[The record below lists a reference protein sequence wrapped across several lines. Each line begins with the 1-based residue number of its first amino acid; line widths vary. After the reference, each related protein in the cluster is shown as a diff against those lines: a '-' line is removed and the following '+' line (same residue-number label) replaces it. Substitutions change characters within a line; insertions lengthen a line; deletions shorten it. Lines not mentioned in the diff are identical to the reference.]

1 MRLRGLRWFWAEL
14 LKPMQGHQRE
24 DANAINLVLRDNVI
38 QAGTADSRIINLLL
52 VKARAREPA

>member
-1 MRLRGLRWFWAEL
+1 MLRL
-14 LKPMQGHQRE
+14 QRE

-38 QAGTADSRIINLLL
+38 QAGTADSRIINPLL